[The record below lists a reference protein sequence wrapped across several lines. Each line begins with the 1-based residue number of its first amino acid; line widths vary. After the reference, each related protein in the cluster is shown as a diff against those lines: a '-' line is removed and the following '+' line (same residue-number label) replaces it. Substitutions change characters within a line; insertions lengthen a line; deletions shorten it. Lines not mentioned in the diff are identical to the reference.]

1 MPWVNHK
8 KQPILSRGESTLQF
22 DTKFA
27 FAAEKGLNAEPDDTF
42 REGNTI
48 IGIWVIPKE
57 ANYHR
62 WTNPKITRCV
72 NNNSIYEASLHLN
85 VSRRY
90 WRAIS
95 KKVKGLEGRPPDDVR
110 LEDDHVVG
118 VWYNVRTNRCPNIRW
133 ENVEMRGNVLVG
145 NLSVNGDTDEQKA
158 MARLIPGPDN
168 KLPDVVVGHEGK
180 IYGMWGSTT
189 VNTDSTTINTS
200 STTAPDVV
208 LAKLLAGGAD
218 VAVVTNK
225 GTEVAWWKLNHYRSG
240 TKGWTVGRL
249 VPHIRTSDVPNP
261 PNIYGQPVVVDG
273 YYIWRTSFPN
283 AITIAWTP
291 LGSGLA
297 KLSIPDL
304 PLSVTEVIAKE
315 LPLGNEL
322 PTNLW
327 RTLNATEENIMGFF
341 PTLVKHE

>member
-8 KQPILSRGESTLQF
+8 GQPVLLRGESTPQF

-27 FAAEKGLNAEPDDTF
+27 FAADQGYNAEPDDTF
-42 REGNTI
+42 REGSSTI
-48 IGIWVIPKE
+48 GVWVTPKE
-57 ANYHR
+57 TIYHR

-72 NNNSIYEASLHLN
+72 NNTSVYEASLYLD
-85 VSRRY
+85 VSCRY
-90 WRAIS
+90 WRAIA

-118 VWYNVRTNRCPNIRW
+118 IWYNVRTNRCPNICW
-133 ENVEMRGNVLVG
+133 ENIQMRGNVLFG
-145 NLSVNGDTDEQKA
+145 SLSVNGDTDEQKA
-158 MARLIPGPDN
+158 MARLIPGPDG

-180 IYGMWGSTT
+180 IYGMWQSTNVNNGSTT
-189 VNTDSTTINTS
+189 VNTGSTTTF
-200 STTAPDVV
+200 DLV

-225 GTEVAWWKLNHYRSG
+225 GIEVAWWKLRHYRSG
-240 TKGWTVGRL
+240 TKGWTVGKL
-249 VPHIRTSDVPNP
+249 TPDVSTSDVPNP
-261 PNIYGQPVVVDG
+261 PNVYGQPVVVDR
-273 YYIWRTSFPN
+273 YYVWRTSFPN

-297 KLSIPDL
+297 KLAIPDL
-304 PLSVTEVIAKE
+304 PLSVMEVIAKE
-315 LPLGNEL
+315 LPLGNDL

-327 RTLNATEENIMGFF
+327 RALDVVEENIMGFF